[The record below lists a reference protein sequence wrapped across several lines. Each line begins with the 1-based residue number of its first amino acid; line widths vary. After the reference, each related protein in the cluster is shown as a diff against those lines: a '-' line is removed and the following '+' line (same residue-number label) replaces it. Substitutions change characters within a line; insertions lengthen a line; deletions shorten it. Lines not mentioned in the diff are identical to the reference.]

1 MTMIFPWGVFG
12 VKILAGFFPA
22 FPVVWGLGAGVHV
35 QVDDGNRCHIQAKA
49 GFEGTDT
56 VVDLLECSFHLRI
69 EAADLFP
76 DPSRDEEVGG
86 VDHGGKSICKAIV
99 IEFPFVAV
107 DCIVAQGGDD
117 VGYVSIA
124 EAVVVATE
132 EPVPYTFT
140 PCSPMVQRTSIAG
153 SGSALNHGAAWGKR
167 IWDWLLCC
175 NNDCLCNGN
184 VTDIIATLR
193 DDTIYGNKW
202 KFDYDGFTDGLPAVV
217 DSAYFLIPR
226 RVWEKIGGFDPKME
240 AAFEEIDY
248 CIRALEAGFRL
259 DVAPIPIVH
268 LNMHTRTETPDY
280 WKRWEETRQY
290 FHSKH
295 PARKDHGHP
304 AESDR

>member
-1 MTMIFPWGVFG
+1 MLIRGAELTLIRAVIVGIDHWEDLTLPFSIQMSEQNTFLGDMFIVDNASNTSYP
-12 VKILAGFFPA
+12 KAEYILRLETRAG
-22 FPVVWGLGAGVHV
+22 
-35 QVDDGNRCHIQAKA
+35 
-49 GFEGTDT
+49 
-56 VVDLLECSFHLRI
+56 
-69 EAADLFP
+69 
-76 DPSRDEEVGG
+76 
-86 VDHGGKSICKAIV
+86 
-99 IEFPFVAV
+99 
-107 DCIVAQGGDD
+107 
-117 VGYVSIA
+117 Y
-124 EAVVVATE
+124 
-132 EPVPYTFT
+132 
-140 PCSPMVQRTSIAG
+140 
-153 SGSALNHGAAWGKR
+153 GSALNHGAAWGKR

-259 DVAPIPIVH
+259 DVAPLPIVH

>member
-1 MTMIFPWGVFG
+1 MMIRAVIVGIDHWEDLTQPFAKDLQEYNPWMDV
-12 VKILAGFFPA
+12 II
-22 FPVVWGLGAGVHV
+22 
-35 QVDDGNRCHIQAKA
+35 VDNGSEPEYPPYQAQ
-49 GFEGTDT
+49 
-56 VVDLLECSFHLRI
+56 RI
-69 EAADLFP
+69 
-76 DPSRDEEVGG
+76 SR
-86 VDHGGKSICKAIV
+86 
-99 IEFPFVAV
+99 
-107 DCIVAQGGDD
+107 
-117 VGYVSIA
+117 VGY
-124 EAVVVATE
+124 
-132 EPVPYTFT
+132 
-140 PCSPMVQRTSIAG
+140 
-153 SGSALNHGAAWGKR
+153 GSALNAASGEKMP
-167 IWDWLLCC
+167 WDWLLCC

-193 DDTIYGNKW
+193 DDTIYGNEW
-202 KFDYDGFTDGLPAVV
+202 KFDYEGMKDGHLPAVV

-259 DVAPIPIVH
+259 DVAPLPIVH